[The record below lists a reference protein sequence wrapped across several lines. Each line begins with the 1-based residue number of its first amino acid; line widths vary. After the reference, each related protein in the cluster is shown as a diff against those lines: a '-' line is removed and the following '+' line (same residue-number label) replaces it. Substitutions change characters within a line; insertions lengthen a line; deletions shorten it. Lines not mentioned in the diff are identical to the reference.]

1 MCGFDVWNIGIIVSN
16 PPEAPM
22 TAEKLNRLWL
32 LATALLIL
40 IIITT
45 LVIVLIK
52 RDQGQ
57 PLTISPPQSPQYI
70 GQVYID
76 GAVTRPGALA
86 FGPEDSIGGLIAASG
101 GAQADA
107 DLAAVHLHIPSGV
120 IPPDFQKIDI
130 NRAEGWL
137 LQALPGIGEIKA
149 QAILDYRQQIGHF
162 DNINQLT
169 EVPGITTAV
178 FDKIKAYIDTGD
190 R

>member
-1 MCGFDVWNIGIIVSN
+1 
-16 PPEAPM
+16 M

-45 LVIVLIK
+45 LIIVLIK
-52 RDQGQ
+52 HDQGQ
-57 PLTISPPQSPQYI
+57 PLTISPPQNPHYT

-76 GAVTRPGALA
+76 GAVNRPGALA
-86 FGPEDSIGGLIAASG
+86 FGPEDSVGGLIEASG
-101 GAQADA
+101 GVQADA
-107 DLAAVHLHIPSGV
+107 DLAAVHLYVPSST
-120 IPPDFQKIDI
+120 IPPGFQKIDI

-137 LQALPGIGEIKA
+137 LQVLPGIGEIKA

-162 DNINQLT
+162 DNISQLT

-178 FDKIKAYIDTGD
+178 FDKIKAYITTGD
-190 R
+190 Q